1 MLTAQDYT
9 DIGTLLSFAL
19 QPTKRPSSD
28 DYKRTLAR
36 YRSEVEFRDAMN
48 GVLDGLSVKAVA
60 DSDFG
65 LFLGV
70 EPESPFA
77 FRMSD
82 MPSSQKPEQRLL
94 WGLVLLGVAAYA
106 YSTAADLEEERV
118 RYVNET
124 DFEAWLRSRCEQMRS
139 REGVGE
145 VVPEEGM
152 EQAWRIFADM
162 PTVFKADRGTLANRL
177 SPKSTMYWV
186 HHALSWLSDQGMART
201 DRSAGTGTWAL
212 TERFRVMVKEMAAE
226 RAYTYLRDL
235 DRLPIT
241 PTTDRPTGAPAGA
254 PVVGVAALEEDPE

>member
-1 MLTAQDYT
+1 MLTAQDYS
-9 DIGTLLSFAL
+9 DLGILLSFAL

-28 DYKRTLAR
+28 EYKRTLAR

-48 GVLDGLSVKAVA
+48 GVLDGLNTKALA

-118 RYVNET
+118 RYVNEV
-124 DFEAWLRSRCEQMRS
+124 DFEAWLRSRCEQMGS

-152 EQAWRIFADM
+152 EQAWRMYADM
-162 PTVFKADRGTLANRL
+162 PVVFKADRGRLANRL

-186 HHALSWLSDQGMART
+186 HQTLSWLSEQGMART
-201 DRSAGTGTWAL
+201 DRAAGTGTWAL
-212 TERFRVMVKEMAAE
+212 TERFRVMVREMAAE
-226 RAYTYLRDL
+226 RAYTHLRDL
-235 DRLPIT
+235 GRIPVGP
-241 PTTDRPTGAPAGA
+241 PTATALNADPAVGASEEEPA
-254 PVVGVAALEEDPE
+254 

>member
-9 DIGTLLSFAL
+9 DLGILLSYAL

-28 DYKRTLAR
+28 EYKRTLAR

-48 GVLDGLSVKAVA
+48 GVLDGLSVKALA

-94 WGLVLLGVAAYA
+94 WGLVLMGVAAYA
-106 YSTAADLEEERV
+106 YSTVAELEEERV

-139 REGVGE
+139 REGAGE

-162 PTVFKADRGTLANRL
+162 PTVFKADRGRLANRL

-186 HHALSWLSDQGMART
+186 HQTLAWLSEQGMART
-201 DRSAGTGTWAL
+201 DRSAGTSTWAL
-212 TERFRVMVKEMAAE
+212 TERFRVMVKEMASE

-235 DRLPIT
+235 DRIPPNP
-241 PTTDRPTGAPAGA
+241 PTNSPAGSDA
-254 PVVGVAALEEDPE
+254 AGVATSQKEPA

>member
-9 DIGTLLSFAL
+9 DLGILLSFAL

-28 DYKRTLAR
+28 DYKRTLTR
-36 YRSEVEFRDAMN
+36 YRTEVEFRDAMN
-48 GVLDGLSVKAVA
+48 GVLDGLSSKALA

-70 EPESPFA
+70 ERESPFA

-94 WGLVLLGVAAYA
+94 WGLVLLGTAAYA
-106 YSTAADLEEERV
+106 YPNVADLEEERV

-124 DFEAWLRSRCEQMRS
+124 DFESWLRSRCEQMRS
-139 REGVGE
+139 REGAGE
-145 VVPEEGM
+145 IVPEEGM
-152 EQAWRIFADM
+152 TQAWRIYADM
-162 PTVFKADRGTLANRL
+162 PTVFKADRGRFTNRL

-186 HHALSWLSDQGMART
+186 HQALSWLADQGMARP
-201 DRSAGTGTWAL
+201 DRSAGAGTWAL
-212 TERFRVMVKEMAAE
+212 TERFRVMVTEMASE

-235 DRLPIT
+235 DRMPMS
-241 PTTDRPTGAPAGA
+241 PPS
-254 PVVGVAALEEDPE
+254 AALRDTAVIETRSEEELA